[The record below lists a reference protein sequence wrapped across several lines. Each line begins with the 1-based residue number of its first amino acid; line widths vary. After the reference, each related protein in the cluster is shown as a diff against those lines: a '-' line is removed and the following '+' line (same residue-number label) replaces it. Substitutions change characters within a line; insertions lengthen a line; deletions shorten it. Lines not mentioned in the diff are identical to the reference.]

1 MFTAPSTS
9 ARRFDA
15 EEDRSA
21 AIADFYSQQAGRLVR
36 LVAQDLGDLV
46 KAEDGCQAAWLALL
60 SDERIPLDH
69 RGLAWLRKVARTT
82 GRRAARERECPAGS
96 LSGGGE
102 GDRELDEPSGAL
114 RGPLSRVLDREAQ
127 EQAWERLRGL
137 TARERRLL
145 GLQAFGFSYEEIA
158 GLTGDSLRTV
168 ERQVLRGRAKLRG

>member
-1 MFTAPSTS
+1 M
-9 ARRFDA
+9 
-15 EEDRSA
+15 
-21 AIADFYSQQAGRLVR
+21 
-36 LVAQDLGDLV
+36 
-46 KAEDGCQAAWLALL
+46 ALL

-69 RGLAWLRKVARTT
+69 RGLAWLRKVARTA

-96 LSGGGE
+96 LSHGGGE
-102 GDRELDEPSGAL
+102 GDWELEEPSGAL
-114 RGPLSRVLDREAQ
+114 RGPLGRVLDREAQ
-127 EQAWERLRGL
+127 EQAWDRLRGL